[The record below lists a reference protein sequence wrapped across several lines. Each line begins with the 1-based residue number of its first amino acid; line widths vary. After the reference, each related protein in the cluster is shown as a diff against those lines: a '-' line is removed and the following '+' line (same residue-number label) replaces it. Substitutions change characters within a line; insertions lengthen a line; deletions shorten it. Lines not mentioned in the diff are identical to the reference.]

1 MPLSRESPAMSVF
14 EVQRYAR
21 LSPFFCTQN
30 KSSAEPIVIILQHL
44 VVKYNVL
51 IQKTTTFCELHRFRL
66 ISFRNM
72 TKFMKMGI
80 RSCNFRS
87 SCSFP
92 IIRKVLSKST
102 DSTHFFKRLD
112 FKRSPDRRDE
122 PVFGTDIIFPSAVRT
137 PVCPGR
143 VKASATSPAGHFF
156 DGIVH
161 PQRS

>member
-14 EVQRYAR
+14 EVQQYAR

-30 KSSAEPIVIILQHL
+30 KSSAEPIAIILQHL

-51 IQKTTTFCELHRFRL
+51 TQNTTTFCELHRFRL

-80 RSCNFRS
+80 CSCNFRS
-87 SCSFP
+87 SCSFSDYTESAVQKYGQHSFL
-92 IIRKVLSKST
+92 RKI
-102 DSTHFFKRLD
+102 D
-112 FKRSPDRRDE
+112 FKWSPDRRDE

-143 VKASATSPAGHFF
+143 VKASAASPAGHLF